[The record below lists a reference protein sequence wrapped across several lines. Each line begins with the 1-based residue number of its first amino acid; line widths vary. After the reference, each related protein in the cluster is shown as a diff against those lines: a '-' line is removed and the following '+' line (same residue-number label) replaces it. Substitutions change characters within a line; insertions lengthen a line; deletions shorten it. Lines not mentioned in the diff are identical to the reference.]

1 MEGEEE
7 TSSFSS
13 SSSSSSNGNEDTEE
27 PKLKY
32 QRFCTEIIDEIR
44 SLGDEITSSAI
55 HSKFVILG
63 TALGSQVLLDSEG
76 NKLCSRTKNSSET
89 STKVKSLSIDSAG
102 EFLISL
108 SEDGVCLSSV
118 MEFMDSS
125 KIDLPKLQQ
134 QQAYEVAMDPIFNR
148 SGRRFIVAGYSN
160 VSLYEKTLFTSYRQ
174 TVISGGHSEGPFY
187 TLRWGGL
194 FVGWCSRKGIRIYD
208 VISKE
213 TISIIKP
220 PEDYRRNE
228 IISRIIWIT
237 QTYLLVCQGSAVRV
251 CTIKATSNDNGHSGL
266 KPGSNSTIIL
276 PAHYVELSHTF
287 IFNEYWVLG
296 AAPLEE
302 TLFVVLALNK
312 DVTQDRRPILMIV
325 EPVSMSKYNIISS
338 DVLSFKDCDNF
349 KAKDYH
355 LEFFPED
362 NNYLILSPNDV
373 IVARLRDQDDHID
386 FLIETENYYEAL
398 NHAEENE
405 KYLKRYTPDKI
416 GMDYFTY
423 LFSKCKYEEAAALC
437 PRIFGQNCTL
447 WEETIEKF
455 ALYNKISYVA
465 PFLPSDITSSS
476 IKLKPQIYEYVLI
489 EFLNNDKQG
498 FLELVMKWSPELY
511 NVAAIV
517 CSVVN
522 KILVSPDDGVLH
534 HSLATLFTYQKKY
547 DKALAVYLKYGHP
560 EVFTLIQSHGLVN
573 MVVDKIDNLLELD
586 YKKALALFLDN
597 IDLLPPEL
605 IVKKIGYN
613 LYLLEYLDAIKDNP
627 LSWNFHGDLVVLY
640 ADFDPGKLLNFLQNS
655 DHYPIQKALEVCEVR
670 ALTSERIYILARMGN
685 MQLALRLIIIE
696 LADIHEA
703 VSFCKKYDDPELWNY
718 LIQLSLDK
726 PYFINVLLHNIGTHV
741 DPRILIMKIVNG
753 QQIPGLRD
761 SLVQIMWDYRLQVS
775 LQEGCKRILNSD
787 CYSLFSRSH
796 KIRNRGMS
804 LRSDVAC
811 GVCGLQLVENSG
823 ARTASSKDI
832 VMFMCHHTFHL
843 DCMSNKINCLLCHS
857 SKTTNIYFNNN

>member
-76 NKLCSRTKNSSET
+76 NKL
-89 STKVKSLSIDSAG
+89 
-102 EFLISL
+102 FLISL

-251 CTIKATSNDNGHSGL
+251 CTIKATSNDNGHSGFEAWI
-266 KPGSNSTIIL
+266 KFYNHSSCS
-276 PAHYVELSHTF
+276 LS
-287 IFNEYWVLG
+287 
-296 AAPLEE
+296 APLEE

-605 IVKKIGYN
+605 I
-613 LYLLEYLDAIKDNP
+613 
-627 LSWNFHGDLVVLY
+627 WFLY

-823 ARTASSKDI
+823 AK
-832 VMFMCHHTFHL
+832 
-843 DCMSNKINCLLCHS
+843 NCLIEGYCNVYVS
-857 SKTTNIYFNNN
+857 SHFSLRLYVK